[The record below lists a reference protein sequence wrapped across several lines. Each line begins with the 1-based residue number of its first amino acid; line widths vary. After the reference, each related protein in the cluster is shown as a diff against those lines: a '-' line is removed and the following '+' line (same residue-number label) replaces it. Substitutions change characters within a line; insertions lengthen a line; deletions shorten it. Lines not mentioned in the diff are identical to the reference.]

1 MSALDDLQA
10 RMMEMDA
17 RLRPIARRPVDVT
30 RPGWLGRLQRQP
42 PPLDEA
48 GIRGAAERLLDD
60 LIVAY
65 AEGTEET
72 REAVRRLFAQH
83 RSFAWAA
90 TLSDPPSTIA
100 GFRRR
105 LVLLSMKDQGSDGRD
120 ALVTLQET
128 CAAAKAGG
136 VALEPTLR
144 AVAAMSSRVN
154 RHGMGST
161 SDMLLRQC
169 PTSAP

>member
-1 MSALDDLQA
+1 MSALDDLEA
-10 RMMEMDA
+10 RMMELDA
-17 RLRPIARRPVDVT
+17 RLRPIARRPVDIT
-30 RPGWLGRLQRQP
+30 RSGWLERLQRQP
-42 PPLDEA
+42 PPVDEA
-48 GIRGAAERLLDD
+48 GIRGAAEQLLAD
-60 LIVAY
+60 LIVVY
-65 AEGTEET
+65 AEGAEET
-72 REAVRRLFAQH
+72 REVVRGLFAKH

-105 LVLLSMKDQGSDGRD
+105 LVLFSMKDQGSDGRD

-128 CAAAKAGG
+128 CSAAKAAG
-136 VALEPTLR
+136 VALEPILR
-144 AVAAMSSRVN
+144 EVAVMSSRVN

-169 PTSAP
+169 PTSPP